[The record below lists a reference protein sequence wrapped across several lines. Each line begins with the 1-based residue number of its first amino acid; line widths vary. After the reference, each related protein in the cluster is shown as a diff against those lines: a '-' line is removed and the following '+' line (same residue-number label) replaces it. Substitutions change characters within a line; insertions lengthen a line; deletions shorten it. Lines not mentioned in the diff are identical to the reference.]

1 MNSEF
6 WNDRYKSNEFAYGL
20 EPNDFIK
27 FNSPHI
33 KPNSKILCLAE
44 GEGRNAVYLSTLGH
58 DVTAID
64 YSING
69 LQKTKQLANTL
80 GVHVNT
86 ICVDLSGYV
95 FEQNKWD
102 VIICVFGHFPSQIR
116 QSIHAQIYSSL
127 KKGGKFMMEAYSQEQ
142 LNYKTGGPLDVKLLY
157 SIDDLKK
164 DFSNFPT
171 IQIEQVERV
180 INEGKFHNGL
190 ASVIQVVGQK

>member
-1 MNSEF
+1 MNPEF
-6 WNDRYKSNEFAYGL
+6 WNDRYKSDEFAYGL

-27 FNSPHI
+27 SNSSLI
-33 KPNSKILCLAE
+33 KPHSKILCLAE

-69 LQKTKQLANTL
+69 LQKTKQLANTF

-86 ICVDLSGYV
+86 ICADLSDYV
-95 FEQNKWD
+95 FEQHKWD

-142 LNYKTGGPLDVKLLY
+142 LKYKTGGPLDVKLLY

-164 DFSNFPT
+164 DFYNFPS
-171 IQIEQVERV
+171 IQIKQVERV

>member
-6 WNDRYKSNEFAYGL
+6 WNDRYKSNEFAYGM

-27 FNSPHI
+27 SNSHLI
-33 KPNSKILCLAE
+33 KPHSKILCLAE

-64 YSING
+64 YSIEG
-69 LQKTKQLANTL
+69 LRKTKQLANTL
-80 GVHVNT
+80 GVKVNT
-86 ICVDLSGYV
+86 IFVDLSDYV

-102 VIICVFGHFPSQIR
+102 AIICIFGHFPSQIR
-116 QSIHAQIYSSL
+116 QSIHAQIYIAL

-157 SIDDLKK
+157 SIDGLKK
-164 DFSNFPT
+164 DFSSFST

-190 ASVIQVVGQK
+190 ASVIQVVGEK